1 MLYDGKSGIIL
12 TLFLLEVVCSFSLSA
27 FKILLCSSYEFCL
40 VLSELDRSV
49 LVSVTVLENS
59 YTLFLQISSTSIFS
73 FQASNYI
80 CQTIWY
86 CPRALGYSILFFI
99 PYLFLF
105 PFQSGSSDYPS
116 SSSSLLILS
125 LAVSNLMNLS
135 KIVNLCHY
143 SFISSISACFFPLCF
158 IIFEGIIYLIFMFY
172 NFSIIAFIIFII
184 IILNLLFDSS
194 NICVISDSYLNV
206 CFVSLDCVPSCLLV
220 CHITFC

>member
-12 TLFLLEVVCSFSLSA
+12 TLFLSEVVCSFSLSA
-27 FKILLCSSYEFCL
+27 FNILLCFSYEFCL

-86 CPRALGYSILFFI
+86 CPRALGYSILFFVQ
-99 PYLFLF
+99 YLFLF

-135 KIVNLCHY
+135 K
-143 SFISSISACFFPLCF
+143 SISVTIVLFLAFLLASFLYVLLSLRELF
-158 IIFEGIIYLIFMFY
+158 I
-172 NFSIIAFIIFII
+172 
-184 IILNLLFDSS
+184 
-194 NICVISDSYLNV
+194 
-206 CFVSLDCVPSCLLV
+206 
-220 CHITFC
+220 